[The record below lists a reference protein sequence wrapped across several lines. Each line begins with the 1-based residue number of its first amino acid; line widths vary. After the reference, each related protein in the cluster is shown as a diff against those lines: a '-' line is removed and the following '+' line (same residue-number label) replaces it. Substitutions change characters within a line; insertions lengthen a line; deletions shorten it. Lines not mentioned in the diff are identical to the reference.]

1 MNINVEFEVIL
12 QSSNVDFLET
22 IIVKKS
28 STTYTMGRIP
38 RGWWH
43 LLFEQLSFFLKTAT
57 YPLHPYATFDLIVN
71 RKKDG

>member
-38 RGWWH
+38 LR
-43 LLFEQLSFFLKTAT
+43 LVASPIRAVVFFSEDSDLSAPPIRYF
-57 YPLHPYATFDLIVN
+57 
-71 RKKDG
+71 